1 MNENTIQNYQQFNK
15 IKLLT
20 YMTDDIIAFASQKF
34 GQEFYDYMDMNCGAI
49 PEGDYEKVID
59 PDAPD
64 QFLRMYENIAL
75 KRIELVSKK
84 LLESS
89 KEYLKLMEE
98 YFFNQGKKI
107 AVGQIKDVETALEY
121 FHEFILENASMSHHQ
136 VTCKNENLISWK
148 KENNESNIYWKL
160 MECFT
165 QGLFFES
172 DFQFTVSDKL
182 EFKICRKLQ

>member
-1 MNENTIQNYQQFNK
+1 MSDPTIQNYQQFNK

-34 GQEFYDYMDMNCGAI
+34 GQDFYDYMDMNCGAI
-49 PEGDYEKVID
+49 PEGDFEKVID

-64 QFLRMYENIAL
+64 QFLKMYESIAL
-75 KRIELVSKK
+75 KRIELVSTK
-84 LLESS
+84 LMESS
-89 KEYLKLMEE
+89 REYLKLMEE

-107 AVGQIKDVETALEY
+107 SIGQIESMDTALDY
-121 FHEFILENASMSHHQ
+121 FNEFILENSSFSQHQ
-136 VTCKNENLISWK
+136 IICKNENLMTWK

-165 QGLFFES
+165 QGLFSES
-172 DFQFTVSDKL
+172 GFQFAVSDEL
-182 EFKICRKLQ
+182 EFKIYRKNK